1 METLRQFFIFIGL
14 LTDQNTDQMNIVF
27 DHAIDVAN
35 QELGLS
41 LSSLKADVNY
51 GDAFHSYRN
60 LCRMLEVIFRIEW
73 IKKKIN

>member
-1 METLRQFFIFIGL
+1 MIIRYLLNIGL

-60 LCRMLEVIFRIEW
+60 LCRMLEV
-73 IKKKIN
+73 KLN